1 MTIINRTMPLPSNVE
16 YVLSKLKENGY
27 QAYVVGGA
35 VRDFLMGKTPH
46 DYDLTSDALP
56 SQISDVFKEFYQEHS
71 GEKHGTIRVIVDHK
85 PIEITTFRCDEGY
98 TDYRRPDN
106 VEFVKDVYI
115 DSKRRDFSIN
125 AFYYSEGHIY
135 DFHEGLEDL
144 NNKIIKTIG
153 NPSARFHEDALRILR
168 AIRFS
173 AKLGYEIESKT
184 KTALLD
190 CKEELN
196 LIAKERILIELKE
209 ISSTSNFF
217 RNIKEYFPIFKLIIP
232 CLDKI
237 GNSIDDIYNFDTKS
251 YGDYIASLSALF
263 SLREINNDFMPW
275 RLFIKMDN
283 ESINAIK
290 TLIKLKDINFNNS
303 FDDDYINGL
312 ILLSKPVDINVF
324 KNYLINLYNLKRFK
338 NDDIDS
344 ILNRV
349 DILSEGNTPYSLK
362 DLEIDGNDL
371 LKLGIEKNQ
380 YFKEILNE
388 VLLRCNQGDLNNNN
402 RNEEIEFVKKWIRT
416 NTN

>member
-1 MTIINRTMPLPSNVE
+1 MTIINRTMPLPSSVE

-56 SQISDVFKEFYQEHS
+56 SQISDVFKDFYQEHS
-71 GEKHGTIRVIVDHK
+71 GEKHGTIRVIIDHK

-106 VEFVKDVYI
+106 VEFVKDAYI

-125 AFYYSEGHIY
+125 AFYYFEGHIY

-144 NNKIIKTIG
+144 NNKVIKTIG

-217 RNIKEYFPIFKLIIP
+217 RDIKEYFPIFKLIIP

-312 ILLSKPVDINVF
+312 ILLSKPVDMNVF

-388 VLLRCNQGDLNNNN
+388 VLLRCNQGDLNNN
-402 RNEEIEFVKKWIRT
+402 RNEEIEFVKKWIRN

>member
-1 MTIINRTMPLPSNVE
+1 MTIINRTMPLPSSVE

-35 VRDFLMGKTPH
+35 VRDYLMGKTPH

-56 SQISDVFKEFYQEHS
+56 SQISDVFKDFYQEHS

-125 AFYYSEGHIY
+125 AFYYSEGHIH

-144 NNKIIKTIG
+144 NNKVIKTIG
-153 NPSARFHEDALRILR
+153 NPSTRFHEDALRILR

-196 LIAKERILIELKE
+196 LIAKERILTELKE

-290 TLIKLKDINFNNS
+290 TLIKLKDINFNNF

-380 YFKEILNE
+380 YFKEILIE
-388 VLLRCNQGDLNNNN
+388 VLLRCNQGDLNNN

>member
-1 MTIINRTMPLPSNVE
+1 MTIINRTMPLPSSVE

-35 VRDFLMGKTPH
+35 VRDYLMGKTPH

-56 SQISDVFKEFYQEHS
+56 SQISDVFKDFYQEHS

-144 NNKIIKTIG
+144 NNKVIKTIG
-153 NPSARFHEDALRILR
+153 NPFARFHEDALRILR

-196 LIAKERILIELKE
+196 LIAKERILTELKE

-217 RNIKEYFPIFKLIIP
+217 IDIKEYFPIFKLIIP

-290 TLIKLKDINFNNS
+290 TLIKLKDINFNNF

-388 VLLRCNQGDLNNNN
+388 VLLRCNQGDLNNN

>member
-1 MTIINRTMPLPSNVE
+1 MTVINRTMPLPSSVE

-56 SQISDVFKEFYQEHS
+56 SQISDVFKDFYQEHS

-144 NNKIIKTIG
+144 NNKVIKTIG
-153 NPSARFHEDALRILR
+153 NPSTRFHEDALRILR

-196 LIAKERILIELKE
+196 LIAKERILTELKE

-232 CLDKI
+232 CLGKI

-251 YGDYIASLSALF
+251 CGDYIASLSALF

-344 ILNRV
+344 VLNRV

-388 VLLRCNQGDLNNNN
+388 VLLRCNQGDLNNN

>member
-1 MTIINRTMPLPSNVE
+1 MTIINRTMPLPSSVE

-56 SQISDVFKEFYQEHS
+56 SQISDVFKDFYQEHS

-144 NNKIIKTIG
+144 NNKVIKTIG
-153 NPSARFHEDALRILR
+153 NPSTRFHEDALRILR

-217 RNIKEYFPIFKLIIP
+217 RDIKEYFPIFKLIIP

-263 SLREINNDFMPW
+263 SLREINNDFMLW
-275 RLFIKMDN
+275 KLFIKMDK

-349 DILSEGNTPYSLK
+349 DILSKGNTPYFLK

-388 VLLRCNQGDLNNNN
+388 VLLRCNQEDLNNN

>member
-1 MTIINRTMPLPSNVE
+1 MTIINRTMPLPSSVE

-56 SQISDVFKEFYQEHS
+56 SQISDVFKDFYQEHS

-144 NNKIIKTIG
+144 NNKVIKTIG
-153 NPSARFHEDALRILR
+153 NPSTRFHEDALRILR

-237 GNSIDDIYNFDTKS
+237 GNSIDDIYNFDIKS

-388 VLLRCNQGDLNNNN
+388 VLLRCNQGDLNNN

-416 NTN
+416 NAN

>member
-1 MTIINRTMPLPSNVE
+1 MTIINRTMPLPSSVE
-16 YVLSKLKENGY
+16 YVLSRLKENGY

-56 SQISDVFKEFYQEHS
+56 SQISDVFKDFYQEHS

-144 NNKIIKTIG
+144 NNKVIKTIG
-153 NPSARFHEDALRILR
+153 NPFARFNEDALRILR

-196 LIAKERILIELKE
+196 LIAKERILTELKE

-217 RNIKEYFPIFKLIIP
+217 RDIKEYFPIFKLIIP

-380 YFKEILNE
+380 YFKEILIE
-388 VLLRCNQGDLNNNN
+388 VLLRCNQGDLNNN

>member
-1 MTIINRTMPLPSNVE
+1 MTVINRTMPLPSSVE

-56 SQISDVFKEFYQEHS
+56 SQISDVFKDFYQEHS

-125 AFYYSEGHIY
+125 AFYYFEGHIY

-144 NNKIIKTIG
+144 NNKVIKTIG
-153 NPSARFHEDALRILR
+153 NPSTRFHEDALRILR

-196 LIAKERILIELKE
+196 LIAKERILTELKE

-349 DILSEGNTPYSLK
+349 DILSQGNTPYSLK

-388 VLLRCNQGDLNNNN
+388 VLLRCNQGDLNNN

-416 NTN
+416 NIN

>member
-1 MTIINRTMPLPSNVE
+1 MTIINRTMPLPSSVE

-56 SQISDVFKEFYQEHS
+56 SQISDVFKDFYQEHS
-71 GEKHGTIRVIVDHK
+71 GEKHGTIRVIIDHK

-144 NNKIIKTIG
+144 NNKVIKTIG

-217 RNIKEYFPIFKLIIP
+217 RDIKEYFPIFKLIIP

-344 ILNRV
+344 ILNRA

-388 VLLRCNQGDLNNNN
+388 VLLRCNQGDLNNN

>member
-1 MTIINRTMPLPSNVE
+1 MTIINRTMPLPSSVE
-16 YVLSKLKENGY
+16 YVLSRLKENGY

-56 SQISDVFKEFYQEHS
+56 SQISDVFKDFYQEHS

-144 NNKIIKTIG
+144 NNKVIKTIG
-153 NPSARFHEDALRILR
+153 NPSTRFHEDALRILR

-184 KTALLD
+184 KTALMD

-217 RNIKEYFPIFKLIIP
+217 RNVKEYFPIFKLIIP

-275 RLFIKMDN
+275 KLFIKMDN

-349 DILSEGNTPYSLK
+349 DILSKGNTPYSLK

-388 VLLRCNQGDLNNNN
+388 VLLRCNQGDLNNN

-416 NTN
+416 NAN

>member
-1 MTIINRTMPLPSNVE
+1 MTIINRTMPLPSSVE

-56 SQISDVFKEFYQEHS
+56 SQISDVFKDFYQEHS
-71 GEKHGTIRVIVDHK
+71 GEKHGTIRVIIDHK

-106 VEFVKDVYI
+106 VEFVKDAYI

-144 NNKIIKTIG
+144 NNKVIKTIG

-217 RNIKEYFPIFKLIIP
+217 RDIKEYFPIFKLIIP

-290 TLIKLKDINFNNS
+290 ALIKLKDINFNNS

-388 VLLRCNQGDLNNNN
+388 VLLRCNQGDLNNN
-402 RNEEIEFVKKWIRT
+402 RNEEIEFVKKWIRN

>member
-1 MTIINRTMPLPSNVE
+1 MTIINRTMPLPSSVE

-56 SQISDVFKEFYQEHS
+56 SQISDVFKDFYQEHS

-144 NNKIIKTIG
+144 NNKVIKTIG
-153 NPSARFHEDALRILR
+153 NPSTRFHEDALRILR

-196 LIAKERILIELKE
+196 LIAKERILTELKE

-217 RNIKEYFPIFKLIIP
+217 RDIKEYFPIFKLVIP

-388 VLLRCNQGDLNNNN
+388 VLLRCNQGDLNNN

-416 NTN
+416 NAN

>member
-1 MTIINRTMPLPSNVE
+1 MTIINRTMPLPSSVE

-35 VRDFLMGKTPH
+35 VRDFLMGETPH

-56 SQISDVFKEFYQEHS
+56 SQISDVFKDFYQEHS
-71 GEKHGTIRVIVDHK
+71 GEKHGTIRVIIDHK

-144 NNKIIKTIG
+144 NNKVIKTIG
-153 NPSARFHEDALRILR
+153 NPSTRFHEDALRILR

-388 VLLRCNQGDLNNNN
+388 VLLRCNQGDLNNN

>member
-1 MTIINRTMPLPSNVE
+1 MTIINRTMPLPSSVE
-16 YVLSKLKENGY
+16 YVLSRLKENGY

-56 SQISDVFKEFYQEHS
+56 SQISDVFKDFYQEHS

-144 NNKIIKTIG
+144 NNKVIKTIG
-153 NPSARFHEDALRILR
+153 NPSTRFHEDALRILR

-196 LIAKERILIELKE
+196 LIAKERILTELKE

-217 RNIKEYFPIFKLIIP
+217 RDIKEYFPIFKLIIP

-263 SLREINNDFMPW
+263 SLREINNDFMSW
-275 RLFIKMDN
+275 KLFIKMDN

-388 VLLRCNQGDLNNNN
+388 VLLRCNQGDLNNN

>member
-1 MTIINRTMPLPSNVE
+1 MTVINRTMPLPSSVE

-56 SQISDVFKEFYQEHS
+56 SQISDVFKDFYQEHS

-144 NNKIIKTIG
+144 NNKVIKTIG
-153 NPSARFHEDALRILR
+153 NPSTRFHEDALRILR

-184 KTALLD
+184 KTALMD

-217 RNIKEYFPIFKLIIP
+217 RNVKEYFPIFKLIIP

-263 SLREINNDFMPW
+263 SLREINNDFMLW
-275 RLFIKMDN
+275 KLFIKMDN

-388 VLLRCNQGDLNNNN
+388 VLLRCNQGDLNNN
-402 RNEEIEFVKKWIRT
+402 RNEEIEFVTKWIRT

>member
-1 MTIINRTMPLPSNVE
+1 MTIINRTMPLPSSVE

-56 SQISDVFKEFYQEHS
+56 SQISDVFKDFYQEHS
-71 GEKHGTIRVIVDHK
+71 GEKHGTIRVIIDHK

-144 NNKIIKTIG
+144 NNKVIKTIG
-153 NPSARFHEDALRILR
+153 NPSTRFHEDALRILR

-217 RNIKEYFPIFKLIIP
+217 RNVKEYFSIFKIIIP

-290 TLIKLKDINFNNS
+290 SLIKLKDINFNNS

-324 KNYLINLYNLKRFK
+324 KNYLINLYNLKKFK

-349 DILSEGNTPYSLK
+349 GILSEGNTPYSLK

-388 VLLRCNQGDLNNNN
+388 VLLRCNQGDLNNN

>member
-56 SQISDVFKEFYQEHS
+56 SQISDVFKDFYQEHS
-71 GEKHGTIRVIVDHK
+71 GEKHGTIRVIIDHK

-290 TLIKLKDINFNNS
+290 TLIKLKDINFNNP

-338 NDDIDS
+338 NDDIGS

-349 DILSEGNTPYSLK
+349 DILFEGNTPYSLK

-388 VLLRCNQGDLNNNN
+388 VLLRCNQGDLNNN

>member
-1 MTIINRTMPLPSNVE
+1 MTIINRTMPLPSSVE

-71 GEKHGTIRVIVDHK
+71 GEKHGTIRVIIDHK

-144 NNKIIKTIG
+144 NNKVIKTIG

-196 LIAKERILIELKE
+196 LIAEERILIELKE

-217 RNIKEYFPIFKLIIP
+217 RDIKEYFPIFKLIIP

-362 DLEIDGNDL
+362 DLDIDGNDL

-388 VLLRCNQGDLNNNN
+388 VLLRCNQGDLNNN

>member
-1 MTIINRTMPLPSNVE
+1 MTIINRTMPLPSSVE

-56 SQISDVFKEFYQEHS
+56 SQISDVFKDFYQEHS
-71 GEKHGTIRVIVDHK
+71 GEKHGTIRVIIDHK

-144 NNKIIKTIG
+144 NNKVIKTIG

-217 RNIKEYFPIFKLIIP
+217 RNIKEYFSIFKLIIP

-283 ESINAIK
+283 ESINSIK
-290 TLIKLKDINFNNS
+290 SLIKLKDINFNNS

-349 DILSEGNTPYSLK
+349 GILSEGNTPYSLK

-388 VLLRCNQGDLNNNN
+388 VLLRCNQGNLNNN

>member
-1 MTIINRTMPLPSNVE
+1 MTIINRTMPLPSSVE

-71 GEKHGTIRVIVDHK
+71 GEKHGTIRVIIDHK

-144 NNKIIKTIG
+144 NNKVIKTIG

-196 LIAKERILIELKE
+196 LIAKERILTELKE

-217 RNIKEYFPIFKLIIP
+217 RDIKEYFPIFKLIIP

-237 GNSIDDIYNFDTKS
+237 GNSIDDLYNFDTKS

-275 RLFIKMDN
+275 KLFIKMDN

-388 VLLRCNQGDLNNNN
+388 VLLRCNQGDLNNN

>member
-1 MTIINRTMPLPSNVE
+1 MTIINRTMPLPSSVE

-56 SQISDVFKEFYQEHS
+56 SQISDVFKDFYQEHS
-71 GEKHGTIRVIVDHK
+71 GEKHGTIRVIIDHK

-144 NNKIIKTIG
+144 NNKVIKTIG
-153 NPSARFHEDALRILR
+153 NPSTRFHEDALRILR

-217 RNIKEYFPIFKLIIP
+217 KDVKEYFPIFKIIIP

-263 SLREINNDFMPW
+263 SLREINDDFMPW

-349 DILSEGNTPYSLK
+349 GILSEGNTPYSLK
-362 DLEIDGNDL
+362 DLDIDGNDL

-388 VLLRCNQGDLNNNN
+388 VLLRCNQGDLNNN

>member
-1 MTIINRTMPLPSNVE
+1 MTIINRTMPLPSSVE

-56 SQISDVFKEFYQEHS
+56 SQISDIFKDFYQEHS
-71 GEKHGTIRVIVDHK
+71 GEKHGTIRVIIDHK

-144 NNKIIKTIG
+144 NNKVIKTIG

-338 NDDIDS
+338 NDDIES

-388 VLLRCNQGDLNNNN
+388 VLLRCNQGDLNNN

>member
-1 MTIINRTMPLPSNVE
+1 MTIINRTMPLPSSVE

-56 SQISDVFKEFYQEHS
+56 SQISDVFKDFYQEHS
-71 GEKHGTIRVIVDHK
+71 GEKHGTIRVIIDHK

-144 NNKIIKTIG
+144 NNKVIKTIG

-217 RNIKEYFPIFKLIIP
+217 RDIKEYFPIFKLIIP

-349 DILSEGNTPYSLK
+349 DILFEGNTPYSLK

-388 VLLRCNQGDLNNNN
+388 VLLRCNQGNLNNN
-402 RNEEIEFVKKWIRT
+402 RNEEIEFVKKWIRN

>member
-1 MTIINRTMPLPSNVE
+1 MTIINRTMPLPSSVE
-16 YVLSKLKENGY
+16 YVLSRLKENGY

-56 SQISDVFKEFYQEHS
+56 SQISNVFKDFYQEHS
-71 GEKHGTIRVIVDHK
+71 GEKHGTIRVIIDHK

-144 NNKIIKTIG
+144 NNKVIKTIG
-153 NPSARFHEDALRILR
+153 NPSTRFHEDALRILR

-196 LIAKERILIELKE
+196 LIAKERILTELKE

-217 RNIKEYFPIFKLIIP
+217 RDIKEYFPIFKLIIP

-380 YFKEILNE
+380 YFKEILIE
-388 VLLRCNQGDLNNNN
+388 VLLRCNQGDLNNN

>member
-1 MTIINRTMPLPSNVE
+1 MTVINRTMPLPSSVE

-56 SQISDVFKEFYQEHS
+56 SQISDVFKDFYQEHS
-71 GEKHGTIRVIVDHK
+71 GEKHGTIRVIIDHK

-144 NNKIIKTIG
+144 NNKVIKTIG
-153 NPSARFHEDALRILR
+153 NPSTKFHEDALRILR

-196 LIAKERILIELKE
+196 LIAKERILTELKE

-237 GNSIDDIYNFDTKS
+237 GNSIDDIYNFDIKS

-344 ILNRV
+344 VLNRV
-349 DILSEGNTPYSLK
+349 DILSKGNTPYFLK

-388 VLLRCNQGDLNNNN
+388 VLLRCNQGDLNNN
-402 RNEEIEFVKKWIRT
+402 RNEEIEFVKNWIRT

>member
-1 MTIINRTMPLPSNVE
+1 MTIINRTMPLPSSVE

-56 SQISDVFKEFYQEHS
+56 SQISEVFKEFYQEHS
-71 GEKHGTIRVIVDHK
+71 GEKHGTIRVIIDHK

-144 NNKIIKTIG
+144 NNKVIKTIG

-217 RNIKEYFPIFKLIIP
+217 RDIKEYFPIFKLIIP

-237 GNSIDDIYNFDTKS
+237 GNSIDNLYNFDTKS

-388 VLLRCNQGDLNNNN
+388 VLLRCNQGDLNNN
-402 RNEEIEFVKKWIRT
+402 RNEEMEFVKKWIRT

>member
-1 MTIINRTMPLPSNVE
+1 MTIINRTMPLPSSVE

-56 SQISDVFKEFYQEHS
+56 SQISDVFKDFYQEHS
-71 GEKHGTIRVIVDHK
+71 GEKHGTIRVIIDHK

-106 VEFVKDVYI
+106 VEFVKDAYI

-144 NNKIIKTIG
+144 NNKVIKTIG

-388 VLLRCNQGDLNNNN
+388 VLLRCNQGDLNNN

>member
-1 MTIINRTMPLPSNVE
+1 MTIINRTMPLPSSVE

-35 VRDFLMGKTPH
+35 VRDFLMGKIPH

-56 SQISDVFKEFYQEHS
+56 SQISDVFKDFYQEHS
-71 GEKHGTIRVIVDHK
+71 GEKHGTIRVIIDHK

-144 NNKIIKTIG
+144 NNKVIKTIG
-153 NPSARFHEDALRILR
+153 NPSTRFHEDALRILR

-388 VLLRCNQGDLNNNN
+388 VLLRCNQGDLNNN

>member
-1 MTIINRTMPLPSNVE
+1 MTILNRTMPLPSSVE

-56 SQISDVFKEFYQEHS
+56 SQISDVFKDFYQEHS
-71 GEKHGTIRVIVDHK
+71 GEKHGTIRVIIDHK

-144 NNKIIKTIG
+144 NNKVIKTIG
-153 NPSARFHEDALRILR
+153 NPSTRFHEDALRILR

-184 KTALLD
+184 KAALLD

-338 NDDIDS
+338 NDVIDS

-388 VLLRCNQGDLNNNN
+388 VLLRCNQGDLNNN
-402 RNEEIEFVKKWIRT
+402 RNDEIEFVKKWIRI

>member
-1 MTIINRTMPLPSNVE
+1 MTIINRTMPLPSSVE

-56 SQISDVFKEFYQEHS
+56 SQISDVFKDFYQEHS
-71 GEKHGTIRVIVDHK
+71 GEKHGTIRVIIDHK

-144 NNKIIKTIG
+144 NNKVIKTIG
-153 NPSARFHEDALRILR
+153 NPSTRFHEDALRILR

-190 CKEELN
+190 CKEGLN

-217 RNIKEYFPIFKLIIP
+217 RDIKEYFPIFKLIIP

-388 VLLRCNQGDLNNNN
+388 VLLRCNQGDLNNN

>member
-1 MTIINRTMPLPSNVE
+1 MTILNRTMLLPSSVE

-56 SQISDVFKEFYQEHS
+56 SQISDVFKDFYQEHS
-71 GEKHGTIRVIVDHK
+71 GEKHGTIRVIIDHK

-144 NNKIIKTIG
+144 NNKVIKTIG
-153 NPSARFHEDALRILR
+153 NPSTRFHEDALRILR

-217 RNIKEYFPIFKLIIP
+217 RNIKEYFPIFKIIIP

-371 LKLGIEKNQ
+371 LKLGIEKNHN
-380 YFKEILNE
+380 FKEILNE
-388 VLLRCNQGDLNNNN
+388 VLLRCNQGDLNNN

>member
-1 MTIINRTMPLPSNVE
+1 MTIINRTMPLPSSVE

-56 SQISDVFKEFYQEHS
+56 SQISDVFKDFYQEHS
-71 GEKHGTIRVIVDHK
+71 GEKHGTIRVIIDHK

-144 NNKIIKTIG
+144 NNKVIKTIG

-217 RNIKEYFPIFKLIIP
+217 RDIKEYFPIFKLIIP

-349 DILSEGNTPYSLK
+349 DILSKGNTPYSLK

-380 YFKEILNE
+380 YFKEVLNE
-388 VLLRCNQGDLNNNN
+388 VLLRCNQGDLNNN

>member
-56 SQISDVFKEFYQEHS
+56 SQISDVFKDFYQEHS
-71 GEKHGTIRVIVDHK
+71 GEKHGTIRVIIDHK

-144 NNKIIKTIG
+144 NNKVIKTIG

-217 RNIKEYFPIFKLIIP
+217 RDIKEYFPIFKLIIP

-388 VLLRCNQGDLNNNN
+388 VLLRCNQGDLNNN
-402 RNEEIEFVKKWIRT
+402 RNEEIEFAKKWIRT

>member
-1 MTIINRTMPLPSNVE
+1 MTIINRTMPLPSSVE

-56 SQISDVFKEFYQEHS
+56 SQISEVFKEFYQEHS
-71 GEKHGTIRVIVDHK
+71 GEKHGTIRVIIDHK

-144 NNKIIKTIG
+144 NNKVIKTIG
-153 NPSARFHEDALRILR
+153 NPSVRFHEDALRILR

-217 RNIKEYFPIFKLIIP
+217 RDIKEYFPIFKLIIP

-237 GNSIDDIYNFDTKS
+237 GNSIDNLYNFDTKS

-388 VLLRCNQGDLNNNN
+388 VLLRCNQGDLNNN
-402 RNEEIEFVKKWIRT
+402 RNEEMEFVKKWIRT

>member
-1 MTIINRTMPLPSNVE
+1 MTIINRTMPLPSSVE

-56 SQISDVFKEFYQEHS
+56 SQISDVFKDFYQEHS
-71 GEKHGTIRVIVDHK
+71 GEKHGTIRVIIDHK

-144 NNKIIKTIG
+144 NNKVIKTIG

-217 RNIKEYFPIFKLIIP
+217 RDIKEYFPIFKLIIP

-388 VLLRCNQGDLNNNN
+388 VLLRCNQGDLNNN
-402 RNEEIEFVKKWIRT
+402 RNEEIEFVTKWIRT

>member
-1 MTIINRTMPLPSNVE
+1 MTIINRTMPLPSSVE
-16 YVLSKLKENGY
+16 YVLSRLKENGY

-56 SQISDVFKEFYQEHS
+56 SQISDVFKDFYQEHS

-144 NNKIIKTIG
+144 NNKVIKTIG
-153 NPSARFHEDALRILR
+153 NPSTRFHEDALRILR

-217 RNIKEYFPIFKLIIP
+217 RNVKEYFPIFKLIIP

-263 SLREINNDFMPW
+263 SLREINNDFMLW
-275 RLFIKMDN
+275 KLFIKMDN

-349 DILSEGNTPYSLK
+349 DILSKGNTPYSLK
-362 DLEIDGNDL
+362 YLEIDGNDL

-388 VLLRCNQGDLNNNN
+388 VLLRCNQGDLNNN

>member
-1 MTIINRTMPLPSNVE
+1 MTIINRTMPLPSSVE

-56 SQISDVFKEFYQEHS
+56 SQISDVFKDFYQEHS
-71 GEKHGTIRVIVDHK
+71 GEKHGTIRVIIDHK

-144 NNKIIKTIG
+144 NNKVIKTIG
-153 NPSARFHEDALRILR
+153 NPSTRFHEDALRILR

-217 RNIKEYFPIFKLIIP
+217 IDIKEYFPIFKLIIP

-388 VLLRCNQGDLNNNN
+388 VLLRCNQGDLNNN
-402 RNEEIEFVKKWIRT
+402 RNEEIEFVKKWIRN

>member
-1 MTIINRTMPLPSNVE
+1 MTIINRTMPLPSSVE

-56 SQISDVFKEFYQEHS
+56 SQISDVFKDFYQEHS
-71 GEKHGTIRVIVDHK
+71 GEKHGTIRVIIDHK

-144 NNKIIKTIG
+144 NNKVIKTIG
-153 NPSARFHEDALRILR
+153 NPSTRFHEDALRILR

-283 ESINAIK
+283 ESINEIK
-290 TLIKLKDINFNNS
+290 TLIKLKDINFNNF

-349 DILSEGNTPYSLK
+349 DILSKGNTPYSLK

-388 VLLRCNQGDLNNNN
+388 VLLRCNQGDLNNN

>member
-1 MTIINRTMPLPSNVE
+1 MTIINRTMPLPSSVE

-56 SQISDVFKEFYQEHS
+56 SQISDVFKDFYQEHS
-71 GEKHGTIRVIVDHK
+71 GEKHGTIRVIIDHK

-144 NNKIIKTIG
+144 NNKVIKTIG

-173 AKLGYEIESKT
+173 AKLGYEIESRT

-217 RNIKEYFPIFKLIIP
+217 KDVKEYFPIFKLIIP

-344 ILNRV
+344 ILNKV

-388 VLLRCNQGDLNNNN
+388 VLLRCNQGDLNNN

>member
-1 MTIINRTMPLPSNVE
+1 MTVINRTMPLPSSVE

-56 SQISDVFKEFYQEHS
+56 SQISDVFKDFYQEHS
-71 GEKHGTIRVIVDHK
+71 GEKHGTIRVIIDHK

-144 NNKIIKTIG
+144 NNKVIKTIG
-153 NPSARFHEDALRILR
+153 NPSTRFHEDALRILR

-196 LIAKERILIELKE
+196 LIAKERILTELKE

-237 GNSIDDIYNFDTKS
+237 GNSIDDIYNFDIKS

-290 TLIKLKDINFNNS
+290 NLIKLKDINFNNS

-388 VLLRCNQGDLNNNN
+388 VLLRCNQGDLNNN

-416 NTN
+416 NIN